1 MADVALFQLST
12 GRAALSAEVVAR
24 LSAAES
30 YSPSRGRK
38 RSGYIVMG
46 VMLGM
51 PPLVTMK
58 VSHMPNSAWRL
69 TAHTSA

>member
-1 MADVALFQLST
+1 M
-12 GRAALSAEVVAR
+12 R
-24 LSAAES
+24 
-30 YSPSRGRK
+30 RK
-38 RSGYIVMG
+38 LSGYIVMG

-69 TAHTSA
+69 TAHTGA